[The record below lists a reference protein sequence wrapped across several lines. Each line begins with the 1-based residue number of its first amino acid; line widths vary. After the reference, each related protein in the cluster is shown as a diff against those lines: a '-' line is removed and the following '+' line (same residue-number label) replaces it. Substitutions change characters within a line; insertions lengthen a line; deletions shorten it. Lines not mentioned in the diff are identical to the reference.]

1 MDFLSQKLFT
11 EIQILL

>member
-1 MDFLSQKLFT
+1 MDFTSQKLFT